1 MAQKRLGR
9 GLDSLISNK
18 IDKTIEKDVSVKTDE
33 KENVSHETLVK
44 ISDIEPN
51 KGQPRTEFDKDALNE
66 LAESIKL
73 HGIIQ
78 PIVVRKNG
86 NMYEIIAGERRWRAA
101 RIAGLKEVP
110 VLIRE
115 YSEQE
120 VYEVALIENI
130 QRQNLNSIEEA
141 VAYKKLIEEYN
152 LKQDDVAKRVGKSR
166 TVVTNSLRLLRL
178 EDDVKQMIIDG
189 KISTGHAKMLVSIE
203 EPEKQVETANK
214 IVKDGLSVRDVE
226 KLVKNIGNKDKKSNK
241 AKNNTDEI
249 KSPEYLSAEEE
260 LKQILGTKVTIKP
273 ADNVQG
279 KIEIEYYSI
288 DELERIISFICEKIQ

>member
-18 IDKTIEKDVSVKTDE
+18 IDKTIEKDVSGKAQ
-33 KENVSHETLVK
+33 ENVSHETLVK

-66 LAESIKL
+66 LAESIRL

-86 NMYEIIAGERRWRAA
+86 KMYEIIAGERRWRAA

-152 LKQDDVAKRVGKSR
+152 LKQEDVAKRVGKSR

-189 KISTGHAKMLVSIE
+189 KISAGHAKMLVSIE
-203 EPEKQVETANK
+203 EPEKQIETANK
-214 IVKDGLSVRDVE
+214 IVKNGLSVRDVE
-226 KLVKNIGNKDKKSNK
+226 KLVKDNGNKDKKSSK
-241 AKNNTDEI
+241 SKNNTDEI

-273 ADNVQG
+273 ADNTQG
-279 KIEIEYYSI
+279 KIEIEYYSM

>member
-18 IDKTIEKDVSVKTDE
+18 IDKTIEKDVSSKTKE
-33 KENVSHETLVK
+33 NENVSHETLVK

-152 LKQDDVAKRVGKSR
+152 LKQEDVAKRVGKSR

-189 KISTGHAKMLVSIE
+189 KISAGHAKMLVSID
-203 EPEKQVETANK
+203 EPVKQIETANK

-226 KLVKNIGNKDKKSNK
+226 RLVKNNGNKDKKRGK

-260 LKQILGTKVTIKP
+260 LKQVLGTKVTIKP
-273 ADNVQG
+273 ADNAQG